1 MTDYQKILEEFR
13 TFYRN
18 KYDISFDD
26 EILYFFVRLNEM
38 QTDIKKDI
46 RNLPKVTFK
55 SGWDYFLYGLGKWLV
70 PSLIVAVFFSAL
82 FFMNTSNHQPSQ
94 LMIPARILMKDH
106 IQYLELKTDSTYYYF
121 PIQKN
126 KNSPK

>member
-18 KYDISFDD
+18 KYDICFDD
-26 EILYFFVRLNEM
+26 EILYFFVRVNEM
-38 QTDIKKDI
+38 QTDLKKDI

-55 SGWDYFLYGLGKWLV
+55 TGKDYFLYGLGKWLV
-70 PSLIVAVFFSAL
+70 PSLIVAVFFLAL
-82 FFMNTSNHQPSQ
+82 FFWNTSNHQPSQ
-94 LMIPARILMKDH
+94 FMITAKILMKDN
-106 IQYLELKTDSTYYYF
+106 IQYLELKTDSVYFYF

-126 KNSPK
+126 KNFPK